1 MNNTVETESSATSGD
16 NDVFVTNANI
26 GIGTYTSATAAN
38 TSEASTWGVSGAV
51 ASASAET
58 DVTSNQTVALA
69 PDTNLTATGDINL
82 IAGDNPTNGADSPGT
97 MVGNA
102 DAQSYARAFVAIPAA
117 TATAKLTSNVTLTV
131 AATDQIESGE
141 NTSLAADAGNPS
153 AAATGIGH
161 GYELGFIPV
170 TDGHSSKST
179 PTSSTLTLNGTVTA
193 GIYHELSITI
203 PDDGSSPISGTPYSS
218 TVDVNGTQT
227 TVASAPSESL
237 LNNSTFM
244 AFTASFDPS
253 FNPFTTIQ
261 NAANAGAFPDS
272 GEAAALEDA
281 VYHGDVGAIVLGSL
295 FAAGGDVTV
304 NAGTLA
310 GNGSITAYG
319 GPTITITNDSPDYL
333 VLDSIDIPDEPGGQ
347 VIYSGKAIAA
357 PFAITQSGS
366 GAPPDREHP
375 GDIPR
380 RGSQCEY
387 EQPRTLCVPD
397 RRDGRPGECHARDQW
412 LRGQRSRP
420 GFSHRRRRVVDPGG
434 QHQRHSGERQY
445 SEWNRGV

>member
-1 MNNTVETESSATSGD
+1 M
-16 NDVFVTNANI
+16 
-26 GIGTYTSATAAN
+26 TA
-38 TSEASTWGVSGAV
+38 S
-51 ASASAET
+51 
-58 DVTSNQTVALA
+58 
-69 PDTNLTATGDINL
+69 GDINL
-82 IAGDNPTNGADSPGT
+82 TAGDNPTNGADFPGT

-102 DAQSYARAFVAIPAA
+102 NAQSYARAARRGPRGKRDREAYQQRDA
-117 TATAKLTSNVTLTV
+117 DRRRDRPTRERGEYRASRQMRVT
-131 AATDQIESGE
+131 
-141 NTSLAADAGNPS
+141 PS

-203 PDDGSSPISGTPYSS
+203 PNDGSAPISGTPYSR

-244 AFTASFDPS
+244 AFTASFDSS

-272 GEAAALEDA
+272 GEATALEDA
-281 VYHGDVGAIVLGSL
+281 VYHGDVGGIVLGSL

-357 PFAITQSGS
+357 PFAITQS
-366 GAPPDREHP
+366 ARHRTDREHP

-380 RGSQCEY
+380 
-387 EQPRTLCVPD
+387 
-397 RRDGRPGECHARDQW
+397 H
-412 LRGQRSRP
+412 RSP
-420 GFSHRRRRVVDPGG
+420 V
-434 QHQRHSGERQY
+434 
-445 SEWNRGV
+445 